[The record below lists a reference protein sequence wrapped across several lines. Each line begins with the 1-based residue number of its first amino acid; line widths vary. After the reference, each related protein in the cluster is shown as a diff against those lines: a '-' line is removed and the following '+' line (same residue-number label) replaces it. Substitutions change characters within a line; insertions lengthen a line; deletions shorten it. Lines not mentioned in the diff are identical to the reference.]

1 MEITVTLPA
10 ARGTLVFEISKQ
22 GLDEDAGDN
31 SAEVEILLTDIGID
45 KDYSIVRNEDGTV
58 TVTVV
63 NNSAVG
69 AENISVKVTAY
80 SNAENVFDTL
90 TINLEAGETRIIVLT
105 IQKADVYFNTKNEF
119 WLKVYVLTEEKDIY
133 TVNADDYSASDNV
146 KSVKLLRVIFEDGT
160 TLALLSGDIALETD
174 GTAYAG
180 YVYTGDG
187 DIDVTSSDPSVVS
200 VNGKTLSALKGGSV
214 TITVSD
220 GAVSKTFAVNVAEN
234 RYTLIFREE

>member
-90 TINLEAGETRIIVLT
+90 TINLEAGESLC
-105 IQKADVYFNTKNEF
+105 F
-119 WLKVYVLTEEKDIY
+119 
-133 TVNADDYSASDNV
+133 
-146 KSVKLLRVIFEDGT
+146 DG
-160 TLALLSGDIALETD
+160 GK
-174 GTAYAG
+174 G
-180 YVYTGDG
+180 YLYRKRGRLQRFG
-187 DIDVTSSDPSVVS
+187 QR
-200 VNGKTLSALKGGSV
+200 KKC
-214 TITVSD
+214 
-220 GAVSKTFAVNVAEN
+220 KTFA
-234 RYTLIFREE
+234 RDI